1 MTKMPFYRKIAFTLA
16 LVSVCGILIVGTAS
30 VIYMLN
36 SSRNLIDQATVTQSK
51 NALSVMEAVLDH
63 YMEDSQ
69 AAAKYLSANRRI
81 KEAFE
86 KGDQTALHTIAG
98 QVMEQVRLGMNF
110 ITFADTKGK
119 VIASIHGDG
128 TGGSVASEESFKQAV
143 AGNVTTD
150 LEFSNDGKLGVRT
163 GVPVKNNGGEIIGVV
178 MTGYSLMDP
187 SFVDSLKAMAGN
199 DFSVY
204 IGNKRANTTV
214 LGDDGRPVLGIRMED
229 RIARTVLEN
238 KKVYTGKSDV
248 GGEAY
253 MTVFKPIQDAK
264 GNVIGALA
272 TGVSLEQSNRL
283 WYKGMVK
290 AVLIELAFMVAIIA
304 ALLFYVHRFITAPL
318 EKIAGSAAEI
328 TRGNLD
334 VEILHHSKD
343 ELGILAD
350 ALRAMTDRLYSYIGD
365 LHKREN
371 DLMEALH
378 QAEEAEQAKSQ
389 FLANMSHEIR
399 TPMNAII
406 GMAYLALKTELA
418 PKQRGYIEKIHQS
431 ATSLLRIINDI
442 LDFSR
447 IESGKLTIENIKF
460 HLENVLENS
469 VLYLSRQAHEK
480 GLEFICR
487 ISPEIPAYIRGD
499 PLRLSEILYNLAGN
513 AVKFTEK
520 GQVAVDVTMAEKG
533 EKRVKLRFAVS
544 DTGIGM
550 TDQQQSHLFEAF
562 VQADSSITRKF
573 GGTGLGLAICRR
585 LAELMGGNLEVSSVP
600 GGGSTFAFTAW
611 FEEAEEKCK
620 TPKSVPRCIKEKRI
634 LAADDNQMA
643 RDTIMEYLTAMEL
656 PAEAASTGEEAV
668 ALAEQR
674 DREAPFDAVLV
685 DWHMGDGMDGMETA
699 AALRESG
706 KLVHKPLVVL
716 LAPSGEEE
724 SLGLLPGPYI
734 DGVLT
739 KPVSRSMIYDCLVKL
754 FVPES
759 EDSGEEPAFQEKDY
773 GLEGFRVLLAEDNEI
788 NLQIA
793 AELLESQG
801 MVVETARNGRQA
813 VSIFNAAPPGA
824 FHLILMD
831 LQMPEMDG
839 YEASRRIR
847 EVDQAVPIIA
857 MTART
862 MADEKQKC
870 FDAGMNDH
878 VSKPIDVDT
887 LFEALSKWLAVPGRG
902 LKQTGKKTNIR
913 IEGIDTRQGLRRT
926 AGNWPLYGKL
936 LLNFAKQQKEFLE
949 EIHMALESRDLAL
962 AGRLIHTL
970 KGLAGNIGAS
980 RALFLIIRMESC
992 IQSEQEDQVL
1002 FRAFDD
1008 MALCLEQ
1015 AGESIENA
1023 PFLKRQEKEKP
1034 GNNTSQGLRE
1044 IKRFLRLL
1052 KESDME
1058 AVECFE
1064 DVRTDLKV
1072 QMKEADYAA
1081 LERAVG
1087 RYELLEAAKIL
1098 ENGSP

>member
-51 NALSVMEAVLDH
+51 NALSVMESILDH
-63 YMEDSQ
+63 YTEDSR
-69 AAAKYLSANRRI
+69 AAAKYLSANGRI

-86 KGDQTALHTIAG
+86 KENQPVFHTIAG
-98 QVMEQVRLGMNF
+98 QVIEQIRLGMNF
-110 ITFADTKGK
+110 ITFADTKGN
-119 VIASIHGDG
+119 VVASIHGDW
-128 TGGSVASEESFKQAV
+128 TGESVASEESFKQAV
-143 AGNVTTD
+143 AGNITTGI
-150 LEFSNDGKLGVRT
+150 EFSNDEKLGVRT
-163 GVPVKNNGGEIIGVV
+163 GAPVRNGRGEIIGVV

-187 SFVDSLKAMAGN
+187 SFVDSLKSMAGN

-214 LGDDGRPVLGIRMED
+214 LGDDGLPVLGARMED
-229 RIARTVLEN
+229 RIARTVLED
-238 KKVYTGKSDV
+238 KEIYIGKSDV

-253 MTVFKPIQDAK
+253 MTVFKPILDPN
-264 GNVIGALA
+264 GNVVGALA
-272 TGVSLEQSNRL
+272 TGVSLEQANGL
-283 WYKGMVK
+283 WHKGMVK
-290 AVLIELAFMVAIIA
+290 AVLIELAFMVATIA
-304 ALLFYVHRFITAPL
+304 ALLFYVRRFITTPL

-334 VEILHHSKD
+334 VEIHHHSKD

-371 DLMEALH
+371 DLMKALH

-418 PKQRGYIEKIHQS
+418 PKQRSYVEKIHQS
-431 ATSLLRIINDI
+431 AASLLRIINDI

-447 IESGKLTIENIKF
+447 IESGKLVIENIKF

-520 GQVAVDVTMAEKG
+520 GQVVVDVSLEEKA

-550 TDQQQSHLFEAF
+550 TDQQQDHLFEAF

-585 LAELMGGNLEVSSVP
+585 LAELMGGSLEVSSAEGV
-600 GGGSTFAFTAW
+600 GSTFVFTAW
-611 FEEAEEKCK
+611 FEKAGENCEI
-620 TPKSVPRCIKEKRI
+620 PRPVPSCIRGKRI

-643 RDTIMEYLTAMEL
+643 RNTLVEYLTAMTFQ
-656 PAEAASTGEEAV
+656 AEAASGGEEAA
-668 ALAEQR
+668 ALAEQADR
-674 DREAPFDAVLV
+674 DNPFDAVLV
-685 DWHMGDGMDGMETA
+685 DWHMGEGMDGMETA
-699 AALRESG
+699 AALKESG
-706 KLVHKPLVVL
+706 KLAHKPLVVL

-724 SLGLLPGPYI
+724 ALGLLPGPYI

-754 FVPES
+754 FLPGS
-759 EDSGEEPAFQEKDY
+759 EDAGEDLTLREKDY

-801 MVVETARNGRQA
+801 LIVETTRNGRQA
-813 VSIFNAAPPGA
+813 VSLFNASSPGT
-824 FHLILMD
+824 FHLILLD

-839 YEASRRIR
+839 YEAARCIR
-847 EVDQAVPIIA
+847 EMDQTVPIIA

-878 VSKPIDVDT
+878 VSKPIDVDA
-887 LFEALSKWLAVPGRG
+887 LFAALSKWLAVPGRG
-902 LKQTGKKTNIR
+902 VKQTGKKTNIR

-949 EIHMALESRDLAL
+949 EIHKALEDRDLAL

-980 RALFLIIRMESC
+980 RAAFLILRMESC
-992 IQSEQEDQVL
+992 IQSEQEDEVL
-1002 FRAFDD
+1002 FRAFGD
-1008 MALCLEQ
+1008 MALCLKEV
-1015 AGESIENA
+1015 GENIENA
-1023 PFLKRQEKEKP
+1023 SFLKRQGKGKP
-1034 GNNTSQGLRE
+1034 RNSTAQSVRE
-1044 IKRFLRLL
+1044 TNRLLKLL

-1064 DVRTDLKV
+1064 DIRTDLKV

-1081 LERAVG
+1081 LERAVA